1 MKMLLLEPD
10 KKLAKEIVECID
22 ATRVTLEAKIIH
34 EEIEVY
40 DDVAFLEECSIFVL
54 NLKEP
59 LNINTMR
66 FIRENG
72 NDAPIL
78 LICEKDIRPRMF
90 KVIYYLSYNDVI
102 VKDFCPEE
110 IVFRIYKLCNLWN
123 DDVFFINHD
132 TFYDFKKA
140 IFVHNDERVHLGRKE
155 AMMLKILFIKSPC
168 LVTFDEIIYYVY
180 QNEIVPH
187 ERIRSIIRELRH
199 KLPKD
204 LIQTKKGE
212 GYQLVKN

>member
-10 KKLAKEIVECID
+10 KKLAKDIVD
-22 ATRVTLEAKIIH
+22 YVDSTRVTLEAKIIH

-78 LICEKDIRPRMF
+78 LICEKDIQPRMF
-90 KVIYYLSYNDVI
+90 KVIYYLSYNDII
-102 VKDFCPEE
+102 VKDFSPEE
-110 IVFRIYKLCNLWN
+110 IAFRIYKLCNLWN
-123 DDVFFINHD
+123 DDVFFINHE

-199 KLPKD
+199 KLPID

-212 GYQLVKN
+212 GYQLVKY